1 MGSGYAVPE
10 FGLAYV
16 RDIRFFRQDTDE
28 WRLADMMVSACY
40 CLPSRELYNNPKT
53 STEWPEKTLA
63 TFRAFMVAA
72 VANTRGNGSNTYLL
86 LGPIG
91 TGAFGNDVE
100 DIVYAFRDVLHL
112 KMMGSNGPIRYAFS
126 NI

>member
-53 STEWPEKTLA
+53 STEWPEKTMA
-63 TFRAFMVAA
+63 KFRAFMAAA
-72 VANTRGNGSNTYLL
+72 VANTRGNGLNTYRL
-86 LGPIG
+86 LGPL
-91 TGAFGNDVE
+91 AL
-100 DIVYAFRDVLHL
+100 VLLEMML
-112 KMMGSNGPIRYAFS
+112 KTSSMPFVMYFI
-126 NI
+126 

>member
-53 STEWPEKTLA
+53 STE
-63 TFRAFMVAA
+63 
-72 VANTRGNGSNTYLL
+72 
-86 LGPIG
+86 
-91 TGAFGNDVE
+91 
-100 DIVYAFRDVLHL
+100 
-112 KMMGSNGPIRYAFS
+112 
-126 NI
+126 